1 MHNFYQLF
9 TQTDWLKHTILEF
22 ILIGIKLRN
31 LELKYTNTP
40 YRASILIAQAF
51 HGK

>member
-9 TQTDWLKHTILEF
+9 TQTIGYSLKHTILEF

-31 LELKYTNTP
+31 LELKYANTP
-40 YRASILIAQAF
+40 YIAHTF